1 MTGDGL
7 LSTVTTELADSGV
20 TSQVSLHT
28 LGDGI
33 VCYFGA
39 ATSLEQELVSYLNPN
54 SFLQGKDCNFTNGC
68 GVHVHNGTSCNDT
81 LTQGGHFYGDVAID
95 PWLYTMYYSTDFL
108 GEAYYTGCVETGISD
123 DSMFSDRPFIVH
135 SNNGS
140 RVSCGMLQVSAVAS
154 PTAPSTPTM
163 PTAPT
168 PTMPSPTA
176 PSTPTMPSAPSTSH
190 ATAVM
195 TATVNFGII
204 MTFMLGSMLL

>member
-1 MTGDGL
+1 MNDDGI

-20 TSQVSLHT
+20 TSQVSLYT
-28 LGDGI
+28 MGDGV
-33 VCYFGA
+33 VCYFGT
-39 ATSLEQELVSYLNPN
+39 ATSLERELISSRNPD

-68 GVHVHNGTSCNDT
+68 GVHVHNGTSCSDSK
-81 LTQGGHFYGDVAID
+81 TQGGHFYGDVAVD
-95 PWLYTMYYSTDFL
+95 PWLYTMYYSTDDE

-140 RVSCGMLQVSAVAS
+140 RVSCGILQVSAVPS

-168 PTMPSPTA
+168 PTMPTVP
-176 PSTPTMPSAPSTSH
+176 TPTMSSAPSTSH
-190 ATAVM
+190 ATALL
-195 TATVNFGII
+195 ATVNFGII
-204 MTFMLGSMLL
+204 MTVLLGSMLL